1 MTENLRQ
8 LAEAGVTIWRDDPA
22 TAGPGHPLVSGL
34 AIGVA
39 ALLAELTGPQGGA
52 GLAGADGDV
61 DDAVRGAAA
70 GVAQRAADALR
81 PRYDASGGR
90 DGLVSLEIDPRLAD
104 DPDGTVAEAR
114 RITELVDRPN
124 LLLAVPATAAAPTA
138 VTALLAE
145 GIGVNVTQVYAP
157 AQVRSVLDAVRE
169 GLTAAEGFPPAIVS
183 VPVADVDTEVDKR
196 LWAIGTDGSARLRG
210 TAALAGA
217 RMAFAAFE
225 NALRVRGW
233 TDLTALGS
241 PRPRLAWTSTQVR
254 DPYYL
259 ETRYVDELVAPGVLT
274 VLTAATFAAVV
285 EQSEVRGDT
294 VHGSYEDAHG
304 AVERLTSIGIDHDDV
319 HRVLREKANARATTA
334 WLRLRDTVAA
344 AQRQPVG

>member
-1 MTENLRQ
+1 MTENLRR

-22 TAGPGHPLVSGL
+22 DVGPGQPPVSGL
-34 AIGVA
+34 AVGVA
-39 ALLAELTGPQGGA
+39 ALRVGLTAPDGGA
-52 GLAGADGDV
+52 TPAAAGDDL
-61 DDAVRGAAA
+61 DDAVRRAGAD
-70 GVAQRAADALR
+70 VARRAADALR
-81 PRYDASGGR
+81 PGYDASGGR

-114 RITELVDRPN
+114 RLVELVDRPN
-124 LLLAVPATAAAPTA
+124 LLLAIPATAAAPAA

-145 GIGVNVTQVYAP
+145 GIGVNVTLVYAP
-157 AQVRSVLDAVRE
+157 AQLRTVLDAVRE

-196 LWAIGTDGSARLRG
+196 LWAIGTDSSARLRG

-217 RMAFAAFE
+217 RMAYAAFE
-225 NALRVRGW
+225 NALRGRDWAG
-233 TDLTALGS
+233 LTALGG

-259 ETRYVDELVAPGVLT
+259 ETRYVDELVVPGVLT
-274 VLTAATFAAVV
+274 VLSAATLAAVV
-285 EQSEVRGDT
+285 KGSEVRGDR
-294 VHGSYEDAHG
+294 VHGSYEDAH
-304 AVERLTSIGIDHDDV
+304 AALERLTAIGVDHDDV
-319 HRVLREKANARATTA
+319 HRVLREKALARATTA
-334 WLRLRDTVAA
+334 WLRLRDTAA